1 MFSGT
6 YVWKDLNSE
15 KEMLKNLKIARFLQN
30 AKICDVKTLQDI
42 PLHLEIT
49 VT

>member
-1 MFSGT
+1 
-6 YVWKDLNSE
+6 
-15 KEMLKNLKIARFLQN
+15 MLKNLKKIARFLQKN